1 MNLLKIAICDDD
13 PAMNEHIR
21 NYISEAFKTSPIE
34 YSTKCFLSGENL
46 LKQLNAGDFFDLIY
60 LEAGMEGISGIDVAK
75 QLREQLCNM
84 KTLLIFI
91 SSYEEKAI
99 ELFEYNTFR
108 FLIKP
113 IDQDKFT
120 KYFMDVCKYL
130 DIKQIK
136 CLEFKEVR
144 GDKESVPFKDIIYL
158 ESTGRII
165 QLVTIYRKYY
175 FYGKLKEIALSFQGE
190 DFIRIHNSIL
200 VNFTYI
206 SLMKYDR
213 VLLKNGETK
222 DISGPK
228 RKYVREVYSIIRR
241 KRKL

>member
-1 MNLLKIAICDDD
+1 MNMLKIAICEDD
-13 PAMNEHIR
+13 PAMNEYIKS
-21 NYISEAFKTSPIE
+21 YISKACKTSPIE
-34 YSTKCFLSGENL
+34 YSTECFLSGEDL
-46 LKQLNAGDFFDLIY
+46 LKKLNAGYFFDLIY
-60 LEAGMEGISGIDVAK
+60 LEISMEGISGIDVAK
-75 QLREQLCNM
+75 QLRERLCNV

-91 SSYEEKAI
+91 SSYEEKTI

-108 FLIKP
+108 ILIKP

-136 CLEFKEVR
+136 CLEFKEIR
-144 GDKESVPFKDIIYL
+144 GDKESVPFEDIIYL
-158 ESTGRII
+158 ESTGRVI
-165 QLVTIYRKYY
+165 QLVTLYSKYF
-175 FYGKLKEIALSFQGE
+175 FYGKLKEIALNFQGE

-200 VNFTYI
+200 VNFEYI
-206 SLMKYDR
+206 SLMRYGS

-228 RKYVREVYSIIRR
+228 RKSVREVYSIIRR